1 MKHARSPAIVSSSPI
16 LSLIFVFRRT
26 SAKGNRKRRRRE
38 DTKVKKKNVLGDS
51 EILIDR
57 EIT

>member
-26 SAKGNRKRRRRE
+26 YKRKEIESE
-38 DTKVKKKNVLGDS
+38 DAVKTQK
-51 EILIDR
+51 
-57 EIT
+57 